1 MSFQKGNILSLV
13 NKRLKRGDF
22 EVRPF
27 QANKLWKFAS
37 DDTETFAGKST
48 FYENMGMKIYRV
60 YYPENDLYYG
70 AVVNISSSLYS
81 RVFTTQSID
90 PKMLWYSMDHKYY
103 NQFKN
108 DGNPAYLIGSKAQ
121 LNLSISGSLLV
132 IPQDVFGEGIKP
144 KSFKLTNYSTDSSHS
159 YSMKDDGEGNII
171 DESFDTSKIVG
182 NDRCLLYLGFNEKY
196 REYGFRNKQSNEV
209 FDFSNNIN
217 EVVYVKPKQINFLPG
232 IPTTAPVSSSGT
244 CISLEG
250 GYLHVK
256 SKTNFIPFPKSS
268 FAVSFWLNVPP
279 SQSNYD
285 YTHNYILNKNNM
297 VLDDGFNRKI
307 GKYDTS
313 VIQRKSSQYPFD
325 IRVTNTSDPN
335 PHRIIFEQ
343 SSGENVISVSSSALT
358 PGTWYH
364 VVCQKSASVYSI
376 HLNGTIN
383 ASSSFN
389 MNKNVSNNHEMYI
402 GGDGTNSGTISA
414 SIDEFRIYNQGL
426 TSAQISYL
434 SDNSY
439 GGGYAYQTN
448 IIGNIFYKSGEVLIS
463 DPRPK
468 YANSILGR
476 TGSFDYG
483 GRTHGFSGEFRS
495 TTTFYEYQV
504 ICKIRKNEF
513 NLSQNVSLREGGD
526 PNTYELR
533 DFVTSS
539 YFNPYITTV
548 GLYNDNN
555 ELMAIG
561 KLANALEK
569 RDDVDMN
576 IIVRWD
582 I

>member
-1 MSFQKGNILSLV
+1 MSFQKGNILSLI

-37 DDTETFAGKST
+37 DDTETFAGRST
-48 FYENMGMKIYRV
+48 FYENFGIKIYRV
-60 YYPENDLYYG
+60 FYPENELYYG
-70 AVVNISSSLYS
+70 AVANISSSLYS
-81 RVFTTQSID
+81 RVFTTQSVD

-108 DGNPAYLIGSKAQ
+108 DGNPTYLISSKAQ
-121 LNLSISGSLLV
+121 LNLSVSGSLIV

-144 KSFKLTNYSTDSSHS
+144 KSLKLTNYSTDPSHS
-159 YSMKDDGEGNII
+159 YSMSDDGEGNVI
-171 DESFDTSKIVG
+171 DDSFDASKFVP

-196 REYGFRNKQSNEV
+196 REYGFRNKQIDSVYDGSNR
-209 FDFSNNIN
+209 IN
-217 EVVYVKPKQINFLPG
+217 DVVYVRPKQIKFAPG
-232 IPTTAPVSSSGT
+232 IPTSTPVSSSGT
-244 CISLEG
+244 CIITDG

-256 SKTNFIPFPKSS
+256 SKENFVPFPKSS
-268 FAVSFWLNVPP
+268 FAISFWINVPP
-279 SQSNYD
+279 SQSNNDNSY
-285 YTHNYILNKNNM
+285 NYILNKNTM
-297 VLDDGFNRKI
+297 ILDDSFNRRI

-313 VIQRKSSQYPFD
+313 LIERKSSHYPFD
-325 IRVTNTSDPN
+325 IKITNSTSAN
-335 PHRIIFEQ
+335 PHVIQFEQ
-343 SSGENVISVSSSALT
+343 SSAENIVSVTSSALT

-364 VVCQKSASVYSI
+364 VVCQKSASIYSI
-376 HLNGTIN
+376 HLNGALD
-383 ASSSFN
+383 ASSTFD

-402 GGDGTNSGTISA
+402 GGNGTNSGMISA
-414 SIDEFRIYNQGL
+414 SLDEFRIYNKAL
-426 TSAQISYL
+426 TQSEISYL

-439 GGGYAYQTN
+439 GLGYAYQTN
-448 IIGNIFYKSGEVLIS
+448 TIGNIFYKSGEILVS

-468 YANSILGR
+468 YANSLLGR
-476 TGSFDYG
+476 TGSFDYD
-483 GRTHGFSGEFRS
+483 GRTNGFSGEFRS

-513 NLSQNVSLREGGD
+513 NLSQNVSLRESGD
-526 PNTYELR
+526 PNTYNLR

-555 ELMAIG
+555 ELLAIG
-561 KLANALEK
+561 KLASPLEK

>member
-1 MSFQKGNILSLV
+1 MSFQKGNILSLI

-48 FYENMGMKIYRV
+48 FYENMGIKIYRV
-60 YYPENDLYYG
+60 LYPENDLYYG
-70 AVVNISSSLYS
+70 AVANISSSLYQ
-81 RVFTTQSID
+81 RVFTTQSLD

-108 DGNPAYLIGSKAQ
+108 DGNPNYFLSSNSQ
-121 LNLSISGSLLV
+121 LNLSLSGSLIVL
-132 IPQDVFGEGIKP
+132 PQDVFGEGVRP
-144 KSFKLTNYSTDSSHS
+144 KSFKLSHYSTNSSHS
-159 YSMKDDGEGNII
+159 YSMRDDGDGNVI
-171 DESFDTSKIVG
+171 DETIDTSKIIG
-182 NDRCLLYLGFNEKY
+182 NDRCLIYLGFNEKY
-196 REYGFRNKQSNEV
+196 REYGFRNKQSTSV
-209 FDFSNNIN
+209 FDFSNRVN
-217 EVVYVKPKQINFLPG
+217 EVVYVNPKRIKFEPG

-244 CISLEG
+244 CAVLEG
-250 GYLHVK
+250 GYFHVK
-256 SKTNFIPFPKSS
+256 TKENFIPFPGSS
-268 FAVSFWLNVPP
+268 FAVSFWINVPV

-285 YTHNYILNKNNM
+285 FNYNYILNKNS
-297 VLDDGFNRKI
+297 VVSDDAFNRRVGI
-307 GKYDTS
+307 YNTQL
-313 VIQRKSSQYPFD
+313 IERKSSHYPFD
-325 IRVTNTSDPN
+325 IRLTNTSGPN
-335 PHRIIFEQ
+335 PNRIVFEQ
-343 SSGENVISVSSSALT
+343 SSGENIVTVTSSALT

-376 HLNGTIN
+376 HLNGTLN
-383 ASSSFN
+383 ASSTFD

-402 GGDGTNSGTISA
+402 GGNGTNKGMISA
-414 SIDEFRIYNQGL
+414 SIDEFRIYNQSL
-426 TSAQISYL
+426 TSNEVSYL
-434 SDNSY
+434 ADNSY
-439 GGGYAYQTN
+439 GRGYAYQTN
-448 IIGNIFYKSGEVLIS
+448 VIGNIFYNSGEILIS

-468 YANSILGR
+468 YANALLGR
-476 TGSFDYG
+476 TGSFDYN
-483 GRTHGFSGEFRS
+483 GRVEGFSGEFRS

-513 NLSQNVSLREGGD
+513 NLSQNISLRKGGD
-526 PNTYELR
+526 PNTYQLR

-548 GLYNDNN
+548 GLYNDNH
-555 ELMAIG
+555 ELLAIG
-561 KLANALEK
+561 KLANPLEK